1 MRTASVLRVPV
12 KSVAF
17 FERVCKSAGIDFMS
31 EAKSVRIWL
40 VCDFPLVAMGWKTL
54 IAQSGGKLQ
63 LGASIS
69 SIDEIAALQQVEPAD
84 VILYD
89 IDGNNPI
96 SGIQV
101 MSSAFDI
108 PVLVVSGSAD
118 IEKTDSVIFAGAS
131 GLVDKRESTD
141 LILKAIDKV
150 KAGELWIDRSATV
163 RILMSVARKKQTRSV
178 EHEKIASLT
187 RKERLTIE
195 EVTRDFKATSKAI
208 AARMNVSE
216 HTLRNHL
223 ASIYSKLGLS
233 KRVELYAYARD
244 NGLAP
249 Q

>member
-1 MRTASVLRVPV
+1 
-12 KSVAF
+12 
-17 FERVCKSAGIDFMS
+17 MS
-31 EAKSVRIWL
+31 DEKSVRVWL

-54 IAQSGGKLQ
+54 IAQSKGKLQ
-63 LGASIS
+63 LCGSIS
-69 SIDEIAALQQVEPAD
+69 SVDDIAALREAEPAD

-96 SGIQV
+96 SGIQA
-101 MSSAFDI
+101 MSSTFDI
-108 PVLVVSGSAD
+108 PVLVVSGSKD
-118 IEKTDSVIFAGAS
+118 LEKTDSVIFAGAS
-131 GLVDKRESTD
+131 GLVDKREPTE
-141 LILKAIDKV
+141 LLLKAIDKV
-150 KAGELWIDRSATV
+150 TAGELWIDRSATV

-178 EHEKIASLT
+178 EHDKIASLT